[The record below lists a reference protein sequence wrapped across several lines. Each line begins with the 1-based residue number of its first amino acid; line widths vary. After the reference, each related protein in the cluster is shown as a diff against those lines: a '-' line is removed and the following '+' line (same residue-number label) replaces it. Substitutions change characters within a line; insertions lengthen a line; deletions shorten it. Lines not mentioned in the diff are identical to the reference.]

1 MLEDKVAIVTG
12 AAMGNGKAIA
22 LGLAEAGANLVVAD
36 IDLELA
42 KKTCQEI
49 EALGRQALAVQV
61 DISKKDQVENLVQQA
76 IDEFGR
82 IDILVNNA
90 GVTSRYDLLE
100 LPEEEWDRVL
110 NINLKGVFLCTQ
122 AVARTMVD
130 LGVKGKIINISSVA
144 ASRGVSDGAHYSA
157 SKAGVE
163 LFTQAAA
170 RNLASCGVYVNC
182 IAPGVIETPLLEQ
195 FITDPERR
203 ERWIKSSPMGRI
215 GQPQDLVGAVIFL
228 AGPASDFITG
238 IVLTVDGGAS
248 A

>member
-1 MLEDKVAIVTG
+1 MLNDKTAIVTG

-22 LGLAEAGANLVVAD
+22 LGLAKAGANLVVAD
-36 IDLELA
+36 IELDLA
-42 KKTCQEI
+42 KRTCQEI
-49 EALGRQALAVQV
+49 ETLDRRALAVQV
-61 DISKKDQVENLVQQA
+61 DISKKNQVESLVQQA
-76 IDEFGR
+76 VDEFGR

-100 LPEEEWDRVL
+100 LPEDEWDRVM

-122 AVARTMVD
+122 AVAREMVR
-130 LGVKGKIINISSVA
+130 LGIKGKIINISSVA
-144 ASRGVSDGAHYSA
+144 ASRGVPDGAHYSA

-170 RNLASCGVYVNC
+170 RTLANRGVYVNA
-182 IAPGVIETPLLEQ
+182 IAPGVMETPMLEQ
-195 FITDPERR
+195 FMTDPERR
-203 ERWIKSSPMGRI
+203 ERWIKSSPLGRI

-228 AGPASDFITG
+228 AGPTSDFVTG